1 MRVLYLTAGFPY
13 PLTSGYL
20 RHHHLIRQLAP
31 DHEVTLF
38 SLAGRGFE
46 PGHAEAMRP
55 LVSRLRTFDTTV
67 TGGVPAKATGRAR
80 QLLGAAAN
88 DGERAMAAAVRAEID
103 AGQVDAV
110 LLSGKRTAGCLAS
123 LGATPTVIDLCDATS
138 ARLRGGLRY
147 AGAVRGADQALQYLA
162 MRRVERALVAR
173 GDHLLFAS
181 ERDRRLVLGEAE
193 ASTAGRVSVV
203 PNGVDLDRWRRRRDR
218 LGTDVVFTGA
228 LGYGPNEH
236 AAVHLASEV
245 MPRVWRHRPTTTLW
259 LVGKEPTARLRAAA
273 GDDRIRIT
281 GFVDDVRVPLEEA
294 AVFAAPLHYGVG
306 IQNKLL
312 EAMAMEI
319 PVVTSSLAA
328 DGVRLDGRPPLTT
341 ADGPA
346 ETAAAVVAR
355 LEAAASDPTPD
366 HGARKWLAER
376 FDWARSGSLV
386 DDALR
391 RVAVRQE
398 VAPC

>member
-20 RHHHLIRQLAP
+20 RHHHLIRQLSG
-31 DHEVTLF
+31 DHRITLF
-38 SLAGRGFE
+38 SLVGRGFE

-55 LVSRLRTFDTTV
+55 LVDRLRTFDTIV
-67 TGGVPAKATGRAR
+67 TGVPAKASGRAR
-80 QLLGAAAN
+80 QLIGAAAN

-103 AGQVDAV
+103 AGEVDAV
-110 LLSGKRTAGCLAS
+110 VLSGKRTAACLAS
-123 LGATPTVIDLCDATS
+123 LGTTPTVIDLCDATS

-147 AGAVRGADQALQYLA
+147 AGAARGADQALQFLA

-181 ERDRRLVLGEAE
+181 ERDRRLVLGDAE
-193 ASTAGRVSVV
+193 ASTADRVSVV
-203 PNGVDLDRWRRRRDR
+203 PNGVDLQRWRRRSDR
-218 LGTDVVFTGA
+218 LGADVVFTGA

-236 AAVHLASEV
+236 AALHLVSEV
-245 MPRVWRHRPTTTLW
+245 MPRVWRRRPATRLV
-259 LVGKEPTARLRAAA
+259 LVGKEPTDRLRAAA
-273 GDDRIRIT
+273 GDDRVTIT
-281 GFVDDVRVPLEEA
+281 GFVDDVRVPLEQA
-294 AVFAAPLHYGVG
+294 AVFAAPLHFGVG

-312 EAMAMEI
+312 EAMAMEV
-319 PVVTSSLAA
+319 PVVTSTLAA
-328 DGVRLDGRPPLTT
+328 DGVRLDGRPPLRT
-341 ADGPA
+341 ADGPEA
-346 ETAAAVVAR
+346 TAAAVLER
-355 LEAAASDPTPD
+355 LDAAASDPTPD
-366 HGARKWLAER
+366 HGARKWLVER

-391 RVAVRQE
+391 RVATPAE